1 MTRVR
6 YGRTGDRCRLELRG
20 HAAGSS
26 AACAGLSA
34 LTNALTLY
42 LERYPVCVHALEEGE
57 GVYRLDFTGG
67 DAAAVWECVVL
78 GIRSI
83 AAAYPEQV
91 VIGGEKQGT
100 QGTQMEPS
108 EAVPFGKGGARE

>member
-1 MTRVR
+1 MTVVTF
-6 YGRTGDRCRLELRG
+6 GRTGDRCRLELRG

-57 GVYRLDFTGG
+57 GVYRADFTGG
-67 DAAAVWECVVL
+67 GGAAAVWECVVL

-83 AAAYPEQV
+83 ARAYPEQV
-91 VIGGEKQGT
+91 VIGGE
-100 QGTQMEPS
+100 
-108 EAVPFGKGGARE
+108 

>member
-1 MTRVR
+1 MTVVR

-20 HAAGSS
+20 HAAGSG

-42 LERYPVCVHALEEGE
+42 LERHPVRVHALEEGE
-57 GVYRLDFTGG
+57 GVYSADFAG
-67 DAAAVWECVVL
+67 DDAAAAVWACVVL
-78 GIRSI
+78 GICSI

-91 VIGGEKQGT
+91 EVAGEG
-100 QGTQMEPS
+100 
-108 EAVPFGKGGARE
+108 

>member
-1 MTRVR
+1 MTVVR
-6 YGRTGDRCRLELRG
+6 YGRTGDRCRLSLRG
-20 HAAGSS
+20 HAAGNP

-42 LERYPVCVHALEEGE
+42 LERPPVRFPPREEGE
-57 GVYRLDFTGG
+57 GAHSPDFAGAG
-67 DAAAVWECVVL
+67 AAAAVWVCVVL

-91 VIGGEKQGT
+91 EVAGEG
-100 QGTQMEPS
+100 
-108 EAVPFGKGGARE
+108 

>member
-1 MTRVR
+1 MTVVR

-20 HAAGSS
+20 HAAGNP

-42 LERYPVCVHALEEGE
+42 LERHPVRVHALEEGE
-57 GVYRLDFTGG
+57 GVYRADFAGD
-67 DAAAVWECVVL
+67 DAAAVWACVVL
-78 GIRSI
+78 GICSI

-91 VIGGEKQGT
+91 EVAGEG
-100 QGTQMEPS
+100 
-108 EAVPFGKGGARE
+108 

>member
-20 HAAGSS
+20 HAAGNP

-42 LERYPVCVHALEEGE
+42 LERYPVRVHALEEGE
-57 GVYRLDFTGG
+57 GVYSADFSGD
-67 DAAAVWECVVL
+67 DAAAAWACVVL
-78 GIRSI
+78 GICSI

-91 VIGGEKQGT
+91 EAAGEG
-100 QGTQMEPS
+100 
-108 EAVPFGKGGARE
+108 

>member
-20 HAAGSS
+20 HAAGNP

-42 LERYPVCVHALEEGE
+42 LERYPVRVHALEEGE
-57 GVYRLDFTGG
+57 GVYSADFSG
-67 DAAAVWECVVL
+67 DAAAAVWACVVL
-78 GIRSI
+78 GICSI

-91 VIGGEKQGT
+91 EVAGEG
-100 QGTQMEPS
+100 
-108 EAVPFGKGGARE
+108 

>member
-20 HAAGSS
+20 HAAGNP

-42 LERYPVCVHALEEGE
+42 LERHPVRVRALEEGD
-57 GVYRLDFTGG
+57 GFFRADFIAEPA
-67 DAAAVWECVVL
+67 AAAVWACVVL

-91 VIGGEKQGT
+91 EVAGEG
-100 QGTQMEPS
+100 
-108 EAVPFGKGGARE
+108 

>member
-1 MTRVR
+1 MTVVR

-20 HAAGSS
+20 HAAGSPT
-26 AACAGLSA
+26 ACAGLSA

-42 LERYPVCVHALEEGE
+42 LERHPVRVHALEEGE
-57 GVYRLDFTGG
+57 GVYSADFAGD
-67 DAAAVWECVVL
+67 DAAAVWACVVL

-91 VIGGEKQGT
+91 EVAGEG
-100 QGTQMEPS
+100 
-108 EAVPFGKGGARE
+108 

>member
-1 MTRVR
+1 MTVVR

-42 LERYPVCVHALEEGE
+42 LERHPVRVHALEEGE
-57 GVYRLDFTGG
+57 GVYRADFAGG
-67 DAAAVWECVVL
+67 GAAAVWACGVL
-78 GIRSI
+78 GICSI

-91 VIGGEKQGT
+91 EVAGEG
-100 QGTQMEPS
+100 
-108 EAVPFGKGGARE
+108 

>member
-6 YGRTGDRCRLELRG
+6 YGRTGDRCRLSLRG
-20 HAAGSS
+20 HAAGNP

-42 LERYPVCVHALEEGE
+42 LERHPVRVHALEEGE
-57 GVYRLDFTGG
+57 GVYSADFAG
-67 DAAAVWECVVL
+67 DAAAAVWACVVL
-78 GIRSI
+78 GICSI

-91 VIGGEKQGT
+91 EVAGEG
-100 QGTQMEPS
+100 
-108 EAVPFGKGGARE
+108 